1 LNTGDCCIPLWKKCP
16 EELALL
22 LDKDSEV
29 CTTLYSI
36 AAVEFDAT
44 LYGEYIRGFSTA
56 CALQA
61 LRFSQ

>member
-1 LNTGDCCIPLWKKCP
+1 LNTGDACISLWKKCP
-16 EELALL
+16 AELALL
-22 LDKDSEV
+22 VDKDSEV
-29 CTTLYSI
+29 CPTLDGI
-36 AAVEFDAT
+36 AAFEFDAT